1 MSLQHLLATMV
12 RRLLVT
18 VAQHPQQL
26 RAIPRQIILIRAVP
40 NRIMGSQATLSQVT
54 FSRATVPL
62 QEQVMPQSPRQV
74 ILQCLLVT
82 TLVQLELMVTPSQA
96 TTAQSIPSTALAM
109 PPSPNQGTVHQSP
122 VIALVL
128 VRRPIILSQVSQVQ
142 VTHPLILLVLV
153 WQVTVMTLLILV
165 LPVTLSQLTLNPVT
179 QLPQSQLTD
188 LLLLRVMK
196 P

>member
-1 MSLQHLLATMV
+1 
-12 RRLLVT
+12 
-18 VAQHPQQL
+18 
-26 RAIPRQIILIRAVP
+26 
-40 NRIMGSQATLSQVT
+40 
-54 FSRATVPL
+54 
-62 QEQVMPQSPRQV
+62 MPQSPRQV